1 MLLFNSLNA
10 TILEVRNQYEAHII
24 SGRSKTQSAFP
35 KAHQKEGTTG
45 LEDIIIL
52 VQNRPLV
59 THKAQVL
66 FSQID
71 LELD

>member
-1 MLLFNSLNA
+1 MKLTSYLR
-10 TILEVRNQYEAHII
+10 EVGFRVPSQ
-24 SGRSKTQSAFP
+24 RS
-35 KAHQKEGTTG
+35 HQKEGTTW
-45 LEDIIIL
+45 LEDTVIL

-66 FSQID
+66 FGQID